1 VYIREATQND
11 NEELQ
16 QLQARCPQGTTLIVS
31 TVNTPDFFA
40 RVKAYSD
47 YKVYVATE
55 DNRIVGSTACVL
67 RSAMIKGKEEK
78 IGNLFQAFVDPDYR
92 GRRIAGQM
100 HQASEEYLRQQG
112 VALGYSLIMEGNIP
126 SMHFTSREG
135 FQRHCT
141 IVMPGLAVFKEMPVG
156 SGYKIR
162 TAVIDDL
169 PNVADLLNETW
180 QDYEL
185 YELKSAEQLQQFISR
200 TPGYDL
206 DNLFLLEEGGN
217 IIACLGFW
225 DWSQV
230 MKITVERL
238 NSKMRLFKVFVDLA
252 RLFRPM
258 PSMPRAGEL
267 LKQIMLTPIGF
278 KHPKYLVPLLR
289 HINNLARQRG
299 IGLIYCVCE
308 QGHPLLS
315 SLQGFTHIDTAI
327 HVYIK
332 YFRENAALGNKP
344 LFIDGIDL

>member
-1 VYIREATQND
+1 MYIREATQND

-16 QLQARCPQGTTLIVS
+16 RLQARCPQGTTLIVS

-47 YKVYVATE
+47 YKVYVAID
-55 DNRIVGSTACVL
+55 DNRIVGSIACAL

-78 IGNLFQAFVDPDYR
+78 IGNQFQAFVNPDYR
-92 GRRIAGQM
+92 GRRLAGQM

-126 SMHFTSREG
+126 SMHFASREG

-141 IVMPGLAVFKEMPVG
+141 IVMPGLAVFKEMPVV
-156 SGYKIR
+156 SDYKIKA
-162 TAVIDDL
+162 AVTDDL
-169 PNVADLLNETW
+169 PAVADLLNETW

-185 YELKSAEQLQQFISR
+185 YEPKSAEGLQQFINR

-206 DNLFLLEEGGN
+206 DNLFLIEEGGN
-217 IIACLGFW
+217 ILACLGFW

-230 MKITVERL
+230 MKITVERM
-238 NSKMRLFKVFVDLA
+238 NTRMRLVKLFTDLA
-252 RLFRPM
+252 RIFRPT
-258 PSMPRAGEL
+258 PRAPRPGEL

-289 HINNLARQRG
+289 HINNLARQKG

-315 SLQGFTHIDTAI
+315 SLQGFTRIDTSI

-332 YFRENAALGNKP
+332 YFRENAVLGNKP